1 MARKNRKKEGWV
13 DAMIDGRQVTEA
25 MMAVDQ
31 NLQKASVACR
41 ALVHDAGV
49 VKDPAFA
56 KSMRKLLAM
65 IDRMKAGPNVAVWD
79 HIYPIENTASAGYKA
94 EEEAEKSAES
104 NSDNAGKSDKAAS
117 DK

>member
-1 MARKNRKKEGWV
+1 MARKNRKKEGWIA
-13 DAMIDGRQVTEA
+13 AMVDGRRVLET
-25 MMAVDQ
+25 MMAVNE
-31 NLQKASVACR
+31 NLEAASTACR
-41 ALVHDAGV
+41 ALVHDASV

-65 IDRMKAGPNVAVWD
+65 VDAMKAGPNIAVWD

-94 EEEAEKSAES
+94 EEEAEKSGEV
-104 NSDNAGKSDKAAS
+104 AS